1 MESVKLMVFSN
12 ILYFNKEIL
21 LTTVCTNIFN
31 FSKFSLCFM
40 PKTNA
45 DVMVPGSTFFTT
57 YPKYHHMTALINDA
71 VR

>member
-1 MESVKLMVFSN
+1 MKSMKLIVYSN

-40 PKTNA
+40 SKTNA
-45 DVMVPGSTFFTT
+45 DVMVPRSTFFAT
-57 YPKYHHMTALINDA
+57 YPKYHHITALIDDA